1 MEFLPPSLIF
11 ECMKAA
17 PGDASQDGGLH
28 KHLGRASPEHQPR
41 FLILQGIVPW
51 QVLLLVQIQRL

>member
-1 MEFLPPSLIF
+1 
-11 ECMKAA
+11 MKAA

-51 QVLLLVQIQRL
+51 QVLLLVQIQGL